1 MRANLISIGN
11 SKAICLPYIVLERCQ
26 LSNVVELQIEANHLE
41 IHPVKPPRTGWNE
54 QFARMAGHGDDK
66 LLDNPTP
73 TKWDETEWE
82 W

>member
-1 MRANLISIGN
+1 MRVNLISIGN
-11 SKAICLPYIVLERCQ
+11 LKAICLPDTVIEQCQ
-26 LSNVVELQIEANHLE
+26 LGNLLELQVKENYLE
-41 IHPVKPPRTGWNE
+41 LHPVKSPRMGWE
-54 QFARMAGHGDDK
+54 EEFARMAKCGDDQ

>member
-1 MRANLISIGN
+1 MRVNLISIGN
-11 SKAICLPYIVLERCQ
+11 LKARSDPDIILEQCQ
-26 LSNVVELQIEANHLE
+26 LGNLLELQVKENYLE
-41 IHPVKPPRTGWNE
+41 IHPVKSPRMGWE
-54 QFARMAGHGDDK
+54 AEFTRMAKCGDDK

>member
-1 MRANLISIGN
+1 MIANLISIGK
-11 SKAICLPYIVLERCQ
+11 SKAICLPDMIQEPCQ
-26 LSNVVELQIEANHLE
+26 LGNLIEFQVKDNYLE
-41 IHPVKPPRTGWNE
+41 IHPVKSPRMDWDE
-54 QFARMAGHGDDK
+54 QLARMAKYGDDK